1 MTLLVLEVPLDPY
14 DNIRMINDKIERV
27 EHFVIH
33 YGEMSAA
40 YNERLMDYDPV
51 EILEEGWKNDFI
63 GLKKEDLPEVL
74 ELFNKDFLE
83 IENEYRYVEVKAIRK
98 WIGEKYLA

>member
-1 MTLLVLEVPLDPY
+1 MMNVRDGRTNRAID
-14 DNIRMINDKIERV
+14 
-27 EHFVIH
+27 FVVM

-51 EILEEGWKNDFI
+51 NILEKGWKEEYI

-74 ELFNKDFLE
+74 DIFNEEFVVP
-83 IENEYRYVEVKAIRK
+83 ENEYRYIEVKAIRK

>member
-1 MTLLVLEVPLDPY
+1 ML
-14 DNIRMINDKIERV
+14 NMKERV
-27 EHFVIH
+27 EHFVVH

-40 YNERLMDYDPV
+40 YNERLMSFDPV

>member
-1 MTLLVLEVPLDPY
+1 MEKRFDVPEDSAYNYSML
-14 DNIRMINDKIERV
+14 NMKERV
-27 EHFVIH
+27 EHFVVH

-40 YNERLMDYDPV
+40 YNERLMSFDPI
-51 EILEEGWKNDFI
+51 EILEEGWTNDFI
-63 GLKKEDLPEVL
+63 GLKKDDLPEVL

-98 WIGEKYLA
+98 WIGEKYYA